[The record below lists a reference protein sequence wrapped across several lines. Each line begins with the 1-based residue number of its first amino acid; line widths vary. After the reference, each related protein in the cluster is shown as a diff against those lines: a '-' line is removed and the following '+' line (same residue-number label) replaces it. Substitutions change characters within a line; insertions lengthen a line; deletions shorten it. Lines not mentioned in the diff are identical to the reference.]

1 MRTSSARRT
10 VVLALSGALA
20 LATAACA
27 KSDRTEGGGGSSTKD
42 TFVFA
47 ASSDPKSLDPAFV
60 SDGESIRVARQIFQG
75 LITFKG
81 GTTEIAPDLAD
92 SWSANGTGDQYTFK
106 LKSGVQFSDG
116 TPFNAKAVCFNF
128 DRWYNFKGNL
138 LQSSSLSYYW
148 QAVFG
153 GFAKKDNPTA
163 PDKSLY
169 KSCSAT
175 DDSTAVVSLTSP
187 SGAFLGS
194 LTLPSFAMQ
203 SPDALQKYGA
213 DTVGGTED
221 SPKFTGSYWNQHP
234 TGTGPFKLDKW
245 DLGQQVVLVPND
257 KYNGPAPK
265 VKRLVF
271 QIISDNNARSQ
282 ALQNGTI
289 DGYDLVAPEDIKTLQ
304 DKGFQL
310 LSRPAFNVGYIGFN
324 QKKAPLDNQKIRQA
338 IAYAINRDALV
349 KSKYPEGA
357 EVAKEFMPPSVL
369 GYSDSVTTYNYD
381 PEKAKTLIK
390 ESGVTNLNLE
400 FAYPTDVSRPYM
412 PSPVDNWQLI
422 KADLEKVGFKIT
434 QKSSKWSPDYNNA
447 TSTGKYQMYLLGWTG
462 DYADP
467 YNFIGTFFG
476 DVGVAVNQFG
486 WDAPNI
492 RSELQTAR
500 GIPDDTQR
508 TAAYQKINN
517 EIMEELPGI
526 PYVHTKPYLAFK
538 NTVKGF
544 VPSPTQNET
553 FDTVTVS

>member
-10 VVLALSGALA
+10 VLLALSGALA

-75 LITFKG
+75 LITFKP
-81 GTTEIAPDLAD
+81 GTTDLAPDLAE
-92 SWSANGTGDQYTFK
+92 SWTANDKGDVFTFK

-116 TPFNAKAVCFNF
+116 TAFNGKAVCANF
-128 DRWYNFKGNL
+128 DRWYNLKGNL
-138 LQSSSLSYYW
+138 LQSSSLTYYW

-153 GFAKKDNPTA
+153 GFAHKDNPTA
-163 PDKSLY
+163 PEKSLY
-169 KSCSAT
+169 KSCSSS
-175 DDSTAVVSLTSP
+175 DDTTAVVTLSQP

-203 SPDALQKYGA
+203 SPDALSKYQA
-213 DTVGGTED
+213 DAVGGTED
-221 SPKFTGSYWNQHP
+221 SPKFSGTYWNQHP
-234 TGTGPFKLDKW
+234 TGTGPFKLEKW
-245 DLGQQVVLVPND
+245 DVGQQVVLVPND
-257 KYNGPAPK
+257 KYSGPAPK

-289 DGYDLVAPEDIKTLQ
+289 DGYDLVAPEDIDTLKG
-304 DKGFQL
+304 KGFQL

-324 QKKAPLDNQKIRQA
+324 QKKAPLDNPKIRQA

-369 GYSDSVTTYNYD
+369 GYSDSVPTYAYD
-381 PEKAKTLIK
+381 PDKAKSLIK
-390 ESGVTNLNLE
+390 DSGVTNLTLE

-422 KADLEKVGFKIT
+422 KSDLEKVGFKIT
-434 QKSSKWSPDYNNA
+434 QKSAKWSPDYNNA

-476 DVGVAVNQFG
+476 DTGVAVGQFG
-486 WDAPNI
+486 WDDPQI
-492 RSELQTAR
+492 RSELQAAR
-500 GIPDDTQR
+500 GIADDTQR

-517 EIMEELPGI
+517 EIMAELPGV
-526 PYVHTKPYLAFK
+526 PYVHTKPFLAFK
-538 NTVKGF
+538 ATVKGF

-553 FDTVTVS
+553 FDQVTVS